1 MNKPYSTL
9 IIDDEPLARTRLE
22 KLLLNFPE
30 RIDVVGFSI
39 NGREAKQQ
47 IEVLKPDLIFLDIE
61 MPVID
66 GFELIEALDKIP
78 LIVFCT
84 AHDEYALKA
93 FETNSVDYLVKP
105 VRLERLEKT
114 IAKLELFNKKDA
126 SQDILKVVRELSAQK
141 KQKVMTSITVKKD
154 DKLIFIKLEDIIYFE
169 ANDKYVSIVT
179 NKGVFLTEKSLT
191 QLETQLP
198 DYFLRVHRAFVI
210 NTNYVEEV
218 QKYFNSRFIFKLN
231 NKGVLSVTSGRSY
244 SGKIKTWM
252 SI

>member
-9 IIDDEPLARTRLE
+9 IIDDEPLARTRIE
-22 KLLLNFPE
+22 KLLLNFSE
-30 RIDVVGFSI
+30 SIEIIGFSV
-39 NGREAKQQ
+39 NGSEAKEQ
-47 IEVLKPDLIFLDIE
+47 ISILKPDLIFLDIE
-61 MPVID
+61 MPVMD
-66 GFELIEALDKIP
+66 GFELIETLDKIP

-114 IAKLELFNKKDA
+114 IAKLRLFNNKNA

-141 KQKVMTSITVKKD
+141 KQKIMTSITVKKD
-154 DKLIFIKLEDIIYFE
+154 GKLIFIKLEDIIYFE

-179 NKGVFLTEKSLT
+179 NKGFFLTEKSLT

-218 QKYFNSRFIFKLN
+218 QKYFNSRFVFKLK
-231 NKGVLSVTSGRSY
+231 NKGLNSVTSGRSY
-244 SGKIKTWM
+244 SDKIKTWM
-252 SI
+252 QV

>member
-1 MNKPYSTL
+1 MNKAYSTL

-30 RIDVVGFSI
+30 RINIIGFSK
-39 NGREAKQQ
+39 NGAEALQQ
-47 IEVLKPDLIFLDIE
+47 INSLKPDLIFLDIE
-61 MPVID
+61 MPLLN
-66 GFELIEALDKIP
+66 GFELIEALETIP

-84 AHDEYALKA
+84 AHDEYAVKA

-114 IAKLELFNKKDA
+114 IDKLKLFNKKDA

-141 KQKVMTSITVKKD
+141 KQKSMTSITVKKD
-154 DKLIFIKLEDIIYFE
+154 DTLIFIKLENITCFE
-169 ANDKYVSIVT
+169 AKDKYVNIVT
-179 NKGVFLTEKSLT
+179 NTGVFLTEKSLT

-198 DYFLRVHRAFVI
+198 DYFLRVHRAFIVNI
-210 NTNYVEEV
+210 NFVVEV

-231 NKGVLSVTSGRSY
+231 NKGLSSVTSGRSY
-244 SGKIKTWM
+244 SDKIKTWM
-252 SI
+252 SV